1 MRNEIILLCTIII
14 EFSMP
19 ILSLK
24 FFKKQGLILW
34 MVIATIAANIEVMI
48 LVRAFGMEMTLGN
61 ILFASTFLITDI
73 SSEVYGEK
81 ETKNIVKAGI
91 FSFGIFTLISAS
103 WMLYI
108 PSENDIIKA
117 SIDKVFAH
125 TPRIMFVSLTVYI
138 IVQFLDIYLY
148 HRIWQLTKKQFNDAK
163 RFLWLRNNVA
173 TIISQIINSVLYTLL
188 AFYGVYP
195 LTVLIKIMISTCLIF
210 IATSIIDTPFLYLA
224 RRISLQ
230 GNK

>member
-14 EFSMP
+14 EFSLP

-24 FFKKQGLILW
+24 LFKKQGLILW

-73 SSEVYGEK
+73 ASEVYGEK

-103 WMLYI
+103 WMLYM

-125 TPRIMFVSLTVYI
+125 TPRIMFASLAVYI
-138 IVQFLDIYLY
+138 VVQFLDIYLY
-148 HRIWQLTKKQFNDAK
+148 HRIWQFTKKQFNDAK